1 MKKTLFLIAIL
12 LANFQVFTQNLT
24 QRIKTEKSF
33 VVLKNENNI
42 LPFIRLDTLKI
53 GFEAHS
59 KNGAIFLNSISRY
72 DKIVK
77 RQDANIEIYYIFS
90 KNFDIQNIDNQK
102 DAIIC
107 LFGESRGEADFFAK
121 QKNVKA
127 IIYSP
132 LTDSLTIDYC
142 GQLLFGAFSV
152 DNKLDTDLSQN
163 FKAGYGLKLNGEIRF
178 KYTIPQELG
187 LDSAFIF
194 SKIDSIVNF
203 AIAIQA
209 MPGCQIFAAKDKK
222 VFLCKSYG
230 YQTYDSLTPVS
241 CNNVYD
247 LASITKIAASAPC
260 LMLLNQEEKL
270 DLNAKFSKYWHAFR
284 FSNKK
289 DLTVIDALCHQGR
302 LTAWIPFWKNFVNP
316 DGTLKSKYFSDHRTK
331 KFNIQVADSLYT
343 SKKAKRMIYKKIKKS
358 ALLPQKKYKYSD
370 LSFYLYPEIVKKLM
384 KIDFVECLNENFYR
398 KLGANSMFFQP
409 LNHTSQN
416 NIIPTENDSL
426 FRHQL
431 IRGYV
436 HDEGAALLG
445 GVSGHAGLFANAN
458 DLAKLMQM
466 YLDYGTYGGVRFL
479 DSNIVKNWT
488 SYQFAGKGN
497 RRGIV
502 FDKPLLTHKER
513 GTPSPLASD
522 ASFGHSG
529 FTGTFTWADPENGL
543 LFVFLSNRVYPTR
556 KNKKLLHYNIRTN
569 IHTVLYEAVENNGK

>member
-1 MKKTLFLIAIL
+1 MKKIIFIITIL
-12 LANFQVFTQNLT
+12 LTNYQAFTQNLT

-42 LPFIRLDTLKI
+42 LPFIRLDTLNF
-53 GFEAHS
+53 GFEALS
-59 KNGAIFLNSISRY
+59 KKDSIFLKSILRY
-72 DKIVK
+72 DKIDK
-77 RQDANIEIYYIFS
+77 RQNANIEIYCIYS
-90 KNFDIQNIDNQK
+90 KNIDLQRIDSQK
-102 DAIIC
+102 DAVIC
-107 LFGESRGEADFFAK
+107 LFGESREAADYFAK

-152 DNKLDTDLSQN
+152 DNKLNSDLSQN

-178 KYTIPQELG
+178 KYTIPQEAG

-203 AIAIQA
+203 AIAIKA

-230 YQTYDSLTPVS
+230 YQTYDSLTQVS

-247 LASITKIAASAPC
+247 LASVTKIAASAPC
-260 LMLLNQEEKL
+260 LMLLNQEGKF
-270 DLNAKFSKYWHAFR
+270 DLNAKFSKYWPAFR

-289 DLTVIDALCHQGR
+289 NLTVIDALCHQGR
-302 LTAWIPFWKNFVNP
+302 LTAWIPFWKNFVNA
-316 DGTLKSKYFSDHRTK
+316 DGTLKSKYFSDHPTK
-331 KFNIQVADSLYT
+331 KFNVQVADSLYT
-343 SKKAKRMIYKKIKKS
+343 TRKTKRKIYKKIKKS
-358 ALLPQKKYKYSD
+358 ALLPKKKYKYSD

-384 KIDFVECLNENFYR
+384 KTDFEDCLNNNFYH
-398 KLGANSMFFQP
+398 KLGADNIFFNPQK
-409 LNHTSQN
+409 HTSIE
-416 NIIPTENDSL
+416 NIVPTERDSV

-431 IRGYV
+431 IHGYV

-488 SYQFAGKGN
+488 SYQFADKGN

-569 IHTVLYEAVENNGK
+569 IHTVLYDAIKK